1 MKRFVFISAALLA
14 LGSQAAAQ
22 VRPADCRPV
31 FPVADDVVS
40 MVPPDVVTVQAAP
53 VMVASRRFVG
63 LPILIPLI
71 FGAGLIAII
80 SDHHHHHRTVSP
92 A

>member
-1 MKRFVFISAALLA
+1 MKRFVFIAGALLA
-14 LGSQAAAQ
+14 LSAQATAQ
-22 VRPADCRPV
+22 IRPEDCRPV

-40 MVPPDVVTVQAAP
+40 MGDVVAVQAPPA
-53 VMVASRRFVG
+53 MVASRRFIG

-80 SDHHHHHRTVSP
+80 SHHDHHHRTVSP

>member
-1 MKRFVFISAALLA
+1 MKRFVFASAALLA
-14 LGSQAAAQ
+14 LSAQATAQ
-22 VRPADCRPV
+22 VRPQDCRPV
-31 FPVADDVVS
+31 FPIADDVVA
-40 MVPPDVVTVQAAP
+40 MVPPDVVAVQAAP
-53 VMVASRRFVG
+53 VPVASRGFVG

-80 SDHHHHHRTVSP
+80 SHHDHHHRTVSP

>member
-1 MKRFVFISAALLA
+1 MKRFVFGAAALLA
-14 LGSQAAAQ
+14 LAGQATAQ

-31 FPVADDVVS
+31 FPIADDVVS
-40 MVPPDVVTVQAAP
+40 MVPPDVVAVQATP
-53 VMVASRRFVG
+53 VAVASRRFVG

-71 FGAGLIAII
+71 FGAGLIAIV
-80 SDHHHHHRTVSP
+80 SHHDHHRTVSP